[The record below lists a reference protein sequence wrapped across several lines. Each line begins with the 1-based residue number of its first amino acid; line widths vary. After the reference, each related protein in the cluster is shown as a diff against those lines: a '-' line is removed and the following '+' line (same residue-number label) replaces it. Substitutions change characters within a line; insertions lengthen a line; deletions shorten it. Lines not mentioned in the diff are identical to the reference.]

1 MAKKITRTR
10 PDTLHNF
17 PCPNVRFSIK
27 NTWVEAVHKEP
38 WNSLTGNGYYNDAIV
53 FVEEAQDGVFLWV
66 TRCQGYYGNCILT
79 QWEQLDFAKINLS
92 SRVPFYLLQPR
103 SFVDGVLKKLNPYVD
118 TANLS
123 NRDICIYLIYPWLE
137 ILNKAGYAFAETPFE
152 VFDAPIEF
160 QRLCKKGNSPK
171 EIFKT
176 DKAIYT
182 MLKNVPDLRVWDIF
196 RRLHKR
202 GVAFNDLERLF
213 EKNFDRIMLNKIGA
227 ILNRIYNG
235 KPIFS
240 VRSLLNYFDRIDT
253 YEAILPREGVDLISD
268 YLFMC
273 EQLGVEP
280 KIDGDSLKR
289 EHDVTARLFAN
300 MRNTIN
306 EQKMLEACQKLSA
319 NNYTEE
325 QYIIRAVK
333 DYGDLADE
341 AKQQHNCVACY
352 GPSIANRKTQIYF
365 LRSAEAPDKSLVTVQ
380 LNMRGE
386 LLQAYRA
393 YNKPISSEERAFLD
407 RWLQAKFSA

>member
-10 PDTLHNF
+10 PDTLRNF
-17 PCPNVRFSIK
+17 PCPNMRFSVK
-27 NTWVEAVHKEP
+27 NTWVEAVHKDP
-38 WNSLTGNGYYNDAIV
+38 GNSLAYYNNAIV

-66 TRCQGYYGNCILT
+66 TRCQGYYDDCILT

-92 SRVPFYLLQPR
+92 SRVPFYLLQSR
-103 SFVDGVLKKLNPYVD
+103 SFVDGVLKKLNPYID
-118 TANLS
+118 SANLS
-123 NRDICIYLIYPWLE
+123 NRDICLYLIYPWLE
-137 ILNKAGYAFAETPFE
+137 ILNKAGYAFAKKPFE
-152 VFDAPIEF
+152 VFSAPVEF

-182 MLKNVPDLRVWDIF
+182 MLKNVDDLRVWDIF

-289 EHDVTARLFAN
+289 EHDITARLFAN
-300 MRNTIN
+300 MRNTVN
-306 EQKMLEACQKLSA
+306 EQKMLDACQNLSA
-319 NNYTEE
+319 NNYAEAK
-325 QYIIRAVK
+325 YFVRAVK
-333 DYGDLADE
+333 DYNDLTDE
-341 AKQQHNCVACY
+341 ARQQHNCVACY
-352 GPSIANRKTQIYF
+352 SNSIANRKTQIYF
-365 LRSAEAPDKSLVTVQ
+365 LRSAEAPDRSLVTIQ

-393 YNKPISSEERAFLD
+393 YNTPISDEERAVID